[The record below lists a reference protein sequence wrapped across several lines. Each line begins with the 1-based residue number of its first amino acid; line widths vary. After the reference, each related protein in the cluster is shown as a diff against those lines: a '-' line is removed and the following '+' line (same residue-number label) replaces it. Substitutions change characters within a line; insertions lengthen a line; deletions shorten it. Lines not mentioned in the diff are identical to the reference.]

1 MAKAGE
7 RIDCPSPY
15 ARSLVFRTTSRESDG
30 QMLEMEAI
38 FQAENELPPD
48 HYHPI
53 QAERFE
59 VLEGELLTRI
69 GGHDRVYAAGESFDV
84 SAGVRHQMTNTN
96 PEVATRIL
104 WRVTP
109 ALRTETLFETV
120 FGLARDGKTNERGV
134 PPLLHAA
141 LLLREYRDEVRM
153 AGPAALV
160 QGPLFAL
167 VGPLARAFGYRTWY
181 PEYSPPE
188 GRP

>member
-15 ARSLVFRTTSRESDG
+15 ARSLVFSTTSRDSDG
-30 QMLEMEAI
+30 QVLEMEAI
-38 FQAENELPPD
+38 FHAENELPPD

-69 GGHDRVYAAGESFDV
+69 DGHDRVYAAGESFDV
-84 SAGVRHQMTNTN
+84 SPGVRHQMTNTN
-96 PEVATRIL
+96 SEIATRML
-104 WRVTP
+104 WRLTP
-109 ALRTETLFETV
+109 ALRTETLFETF

-134 PPLLHAA
+134 PALLHAA
-141 LLLREYRDEVRM
+141 LLLREYRDEIRI
-153 AGPAALV
+153 ASPPAFV

-167 VGPLARAFGYRTWY
+167 VAPLARAFGYRTWY
-181 PEYSPPE
+181 PEYSPSE